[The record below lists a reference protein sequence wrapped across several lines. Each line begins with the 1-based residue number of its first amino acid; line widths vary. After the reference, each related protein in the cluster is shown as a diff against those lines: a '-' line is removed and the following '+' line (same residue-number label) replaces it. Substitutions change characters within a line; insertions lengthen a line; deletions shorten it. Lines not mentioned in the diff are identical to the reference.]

1 MFVDDTVSYN
11 EVNQGGAGTCYFMA
25 ALGSAGE
32 WPEMITNMFL
42 QTESEIGLYLITFY
56 IRGKPWMVS
65 VDDRLLFEND
75 VLFHAQPADNGAM
88 WAPILEKAWAKM
100 KGNYA

>member
-1 MFVDDTVSYN
+1 
-11 EVNQGGAGTCYFMA
+11 
-25 ALGSAGE
+25 
-32 WPEMITNMFL
+32 
-42 QTESEIGLYLITFY
+42 
-56 IRGKPWMVS
+56 MVS